1 MGCKSCDSEDSP
13 AIFLSAVAIGNQAL
27 QNTIY
32 PGMQGDTEL
41 SKGTPVNP
49 FLAKKIPLVIP
60 AETAPCSYA
69 CRFTHKPALYKL
81 RQTTEMLAQAPG
93 ICTPT
98 VREWQVSSHTP
109 GAEQT
114 LNKSGCCVFA
124 TADSPGLCGSA
135 LRLGEWVKLLWCQHI
150 KEGNWIRLVWSAVQI
165 QGLCTGICGIT

>member
-60 AETAPCSYA
+60 AATAPRSYVCGFA
-69 CRFTHKPALYKL
+69 HKP
-81 RQTTEMLAQAPG
+81 
-93 ICTPT
+93 TP
-98 VREWQVSSHTP
+98 Q
-109 GAEQT
+109 
-114 LNKSGCCVFA
+114 K
-124 TADSPGLCGSA
+124 
-135 LRLGEWVKLLWCQHI
+135 
-150 KEGNWIRLVWSAVQI
+150 
-165 QGLCTGICGIT
+165 